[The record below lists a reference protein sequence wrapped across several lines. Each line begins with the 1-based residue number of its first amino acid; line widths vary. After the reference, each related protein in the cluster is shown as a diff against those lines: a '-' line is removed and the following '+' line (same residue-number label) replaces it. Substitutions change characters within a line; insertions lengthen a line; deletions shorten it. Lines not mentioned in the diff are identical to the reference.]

1 MLFSGPWHDLSRF
14 SKLHHVMYNVM
25 YTLKLIQTGKEH
37 AVAQMIRKQI
47 YLERTQQYLL
57 ARLAKARGV
66 SEAEVI
72 RQAIEHEATAG
83 HVQSVVPDATA
94 LDEIVQFALSRRE
107 ADDTG
112 EPLRWNRQDAYE
124 ERLERYGL

>member
-1 MLFSGPWHDLSRF
+1 
-14 SKLHHVMYNVM
+14 MYNVM

-107 ADDTG
+107 AGVTG
-112 EPLRWNRQDAYE
+112 EPLRWNREDAYE
-124 ERLERYGL
+124 ERFERYGI

>member
-1 MLFSGPWHDLSRF
+1 
-14 SKLHHVMYNVM
+14 MYNTM
-25 YTLKLIQTGKEH
+25 YILVLFRSGKEC

-47 YLERTQQYLL
+47 YLERTQQLL
-57 ARLAKARGV
+57 LTQLAKARGV

-83 HVQSVVPDATA
+83 HAQSVVPDTTA
-94 LDEIVQFALSRRE
+94 LDEIVQFALGRRE
-107 ADDTG
+107 TGVTG

>member
-1 MLFSGPWHDLSRF
+1 
-14 SKLHHVMYNVM
+14 MYNIM
-25 YTLKLIQTGKEH
+25 YTLELFRSGKEH

-47 YLERTQQYLL
+47 YLERTQQLLL
-57 ARLAKARGV
+57 ARLAKVRGV

-83 HVQSVVPDATA
+83 HVQSVVSDATA
-94 LDEIVQFALSRRE
+94 LDEIVQFALGRRE
-107 ADDTG
+107 AGVTG
-112 EPLRWNRQDAYE
+112 EPLRWNREDAYK